1 MHKPEKNG
9 QEHNTILPQT
19 GLTSLLF
26 SEFNSIKPPIL
37 VLMSGN

>member
-9 QEHNTILPQT
+9 QEHKQLPQT

-26 SEFNSIKPPIL
+26 SEFNSIKPPHL

>member
-9 QEHNTILPQT
+9 QEHNTITPDRSDQ
-19 GLTSLLF
+19 SSF
-26 SEFNSIKPPIL
+26 FNSIKPPNL

>member
-9 QEHNTILPQT
+9 QEQNTITPDKSDQ
-19 GLTSLLF
+19 SSF
-26 SEFNSIKPPIL
+26 FRIQFNKPPHL